1 MSGEAE
7 GLPCT
12 PLSGAKSSQGCKLG
26 RTGAVEAP
34 PLTGPLAGIQ
44 SQRLPPSSPRLCPPL
59 LVSPSSSFQP
69 TLASPYAFFSP
80 SSFWPR
86 HLCACYFL
94 SSNAGPLALC
104 LTGDLSSS
112 GSWVLGLGNPSQGG
126 LPGLSQKQLHHH
138 HSALCSFL
146 WARTLF
152 SVAASWVDVC
162 ILIWP
167 LAYGSRENVCL
178 GKAFPCH
185 LFKAHPCDWQ
195 A

>member
-1 MSGEAE
+1 MHPSEWCQVLP
-7 GLPCT
+7 GLQARQDWGCGGPT
-12 PLSGAKSSQGCKLG
+12 INRALGWHSVPASPSLQPSPLSPTPCLSLFLLPAHTGFSLCLLLPKLLLASAPLCVLFPQLECWSS
-26 RTGAVEAP
+26 R
-34 PLTGPLAGIQ
+34 PLPDW
-44 SQRLPPSSPRLCPPL
+44 RPL
-59 LVSPSSSFQP
+59 L
-69 TLASPYAFFSP
+69 L
-80 SSFWPR
+80 R
-86 HLCACYFL
+86 
-94 SSNAGPLALC
+94 
-104 LTGDLSSS
+104 
-112 GSWVLGLGNPSQGG
+112 VLGLGNPSQGG
-126 LPGLSQKQLHHH
+126 LPGLSQEQLHHH